1 MTMTAA
7 LLNSSADIRGA
18 ALMDASVE
26 RPKFRHNLWT
36 TYDELPD
43 ITYLAVSHG
52 LYEVPTDQA
61 KEFLKFRTYCTGHHS
76 IEEISSLSGVSAPEV
91 RKIVQSL
98 ADAEVL
104 RPKYKSFSKLSADEI
119 RKILFSAVA
128 MWAEQLRETGIAAA
142 LVDGRLPKPALIGWL
157 LETYHYINQF
167 PAAIAYGAAHATGE
181 MKEILNTYA
190 KQETGHEIFVQRTLT
205 NLGLSDAE
213 VTTSIPLVSTR
224 LIDFLMREMISE
236 VPASALLLA
245 GILEAGDLE
254 DEEADEFFNRISE
267 AYKVPASAFSP
278 LREHMMIDAKL
289 GHAELGNVH
298 AHLIEFSS
306 ENELH
311 DTVNRLHDI
320 KHAFDLQK
328 LEIEDYYCKQGD
340 YIPRQFVDFFAV

>member
-1 MTMTAA
+1 MSISAVYSD
-7 LLNSSADIRGA
+7 SSADVAGLT
-18 ALMDASVE
+18 LMDASVD

-36 TYDELPD
+36 TYDEQPD

-52 LYEVPTDQA
+52 LYEVPSDQA

-76 IEEISSLSGVSAPEV
+76 IDEISTLSGVPAGNV

-104 RPKYKSFSKLSADEI
+104 RARYRSFSELSSDEI
-119 RKILFSAVA
+119 RKILLSAVD

-167 PAAIAYGAAHATGE
+167 PAAIAYGAKHARGE
-181 MKEILNTYA
+181 MRDILNTYA
-190 KQETGHEIFVQRTLT
+190 QQETGHEIFVQRTLT

-213 VTTSIPLVSTR
+213 VTNSIPLVSTR
-224 LIDFLMREMISE
+224 LIDFLMREMIAE
-236 VPASALLLA
+236 VPPSALLLA

-254 DEEADEFFNRISE
+254 DDEADGFFNRISE
-267 AYKVPASAFSP
+267 AYKVPASAFAP

-289 GHAELGNVH
+289 GHAELGKVH
-298 AHLIEFSS
+298 ADLIDFSS
-306 ENELH
+306 EAALH
-311 DTVNRLHDI
+311 STVNRLHDI

-340 YIPRQFVDFFAV
+340 YIPRQFVDFFAI

>member
-1 MTMTAA
+1 MTMSAA
-7 LLNSSADIRGA
+7 LLDPSVEIAGV

-36 TYDELPD
+36 TYDEEPD
-43 ITYLAVSHG
+43 LTYLAVSHG
-52 LYEVPTDQA
+52 LYEVPTNEA
-61 KEFLKFRTYCTGHHS
+61 KEFLKFRSHCTGHHS
-76 IEEISSLSGVSAPEV
+76 IDEISALSGVAAADV

-98 ADAEVL
+98 ADADVL
-104 RPKYKSFSKLSADEI
+104 RPRYKSFSELSADEI
-119 RKILFSAVA
+119 RKVLFSAVA

-167 PAAIAYGAAHATGE
+167 PAAIAYGAQHATGE
-181 MKEILNTYA
+181 MKNILNTYA
-190 KQETGHEIFVQRTLT
+190 NQETGHEIFVQRTLT

-213 VTTSIPLVSTR
+213 VATSIPLVSTR

-236 VPASALLLA
+236 APPSALLLA

-254 DEEADEFFNRISE
+254 DEEADGFFNRISE
-267 AYKVPASAFSP
+267 AYKVPVAAFDP

-289 GHAELGNVH
+289 GHAELGQVN

-306 ENELH
+306 EKQLH
-311 DTVNRLHDI
+311 AAVNRLHDI

-340 YIPRQFVDFFAV
+340 YIPRQFVDFFAI